1 MYISVIVPV
10 YNENKIIKENVSR
23 LKSYL
28 EGNFE
33 KYEIIVVDD
42 GSTDNT
48 VGAVSEENVI
58 IISLGKNTGKGA
70 AVRAGMRYADGDFAF
85 FVDGDLP
92 YSLSFIKENIP
103 LFSEYD
109 IITGKRV
116 GYYPPVRRMCSA
128 VYNKIAEDI
137 LHIGAEDIQ
146 CGIKGFD
153 KAAYKMLFS
162 MCKTDGFAFDTEIML
177 LAKENGFSFVS
188 RPALLSHRKESRVK
202 LSSAVHTLTDMI
214 KMRKNR

>member
-1 MYISVIVPV
+1 M
-10 YNENKIIKENVSR
+10 NENIH
-23 LKSYL
+23 
-28 EGNFE
+28 F
-33 KYEIIVVDD
+33 
-42 GSTDNT
+42 
-48 VGAVSEENVI
+48 
-58 IISLGKNTGKGA
+58 
-70 AVRAGMRYADGDFAF
+70 
-85 FVDGDLP
+85 
-92 YSLSFIKENIP
+92 
-103 LFSEYD
+103 FSEYD

-128 VYNKIAEDI
+128 VYNKIVDDI

-153 KAAYKMLFS
+153 KAAYKTLFS

-188 RPALLSHRKESRVK
+188 RPAQLFHRKESHVK
-202 LSSAVHTLTDMI
+202 LSSAVHMLADVV